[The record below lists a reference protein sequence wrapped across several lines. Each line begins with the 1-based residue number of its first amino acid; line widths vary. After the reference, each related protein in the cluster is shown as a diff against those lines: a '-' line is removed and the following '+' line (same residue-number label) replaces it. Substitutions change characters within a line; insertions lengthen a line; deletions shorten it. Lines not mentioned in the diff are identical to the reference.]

1 MMDEDIIDSMYNE
14 HNRNLRKMRNNFFP
28 TIVTPIIPE
37 DGMEV
42 YTYDLDGNIKYVIYD
57 SKFMK
62 NKANIGLFFK
72 TSAAALLAYE
82 RFSAQQELLMLCDKS
97 DFDLERFFTIY
108 YSRENDEFAVDIWK
122 NTLNNPYKFRYRQ
135 DAIDAIHKLGFRK
148 LKLIFNIPIKD

>member
-1 MMDEDIIDSMYNE
+1 MMDEDIIDSMYEE
-14 HNRNLRKMRNNFFP
+14 HNRNLIKMRNNFFP
-28 TIVTPIIPE
+28 TIVNPIIPE

-57 SKFMK
+57 SKSMK
-62 NKANIGLFFK
+62 NKAAIGLFFK

-97 DFDLERFFTIY
+97 NFYLESFFTIY
-108 YSRENDEFAVDIWK
+108 YSRKEDGFAADIWRS
-122 NTLNNPYKFRYRQ
+122 TLNNPYRFKCRQ
-135 DAIDAIHKLGFRK
+135 DAIDAIYKLGFRK